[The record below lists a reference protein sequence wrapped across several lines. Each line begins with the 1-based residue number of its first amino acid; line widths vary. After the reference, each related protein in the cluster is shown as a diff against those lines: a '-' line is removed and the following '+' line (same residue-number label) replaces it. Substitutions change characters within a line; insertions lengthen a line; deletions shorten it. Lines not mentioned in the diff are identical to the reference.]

1 MPDMLDDQANN
12 MADPPPKG
20 DRDSLLAG
28 RRRFALWAAAAVL
41 LLGGTGTAFLVHK
54 PGSKTHAEAVAY
66 CGLVACSVL
75 HSHPEAAAK
84 TASPGPGHA
93 VLRSISA
100 SPTQSQSSPAPTSA
114 AASPPPAPT
123 RTPAPQPGTVP
134 TPAPAPTATTAPV
147 AASAGVS
154 VTYSMPQYWFGGF
167 QGELTV
173 LNQTGSAISGWQI
186 MIALPGDRVF
196 SAWNAD
202 WQPDGGH
209 SLIMTA
215 APYDQVIEPGAS
227 VSANFTAQGSTTS
240 PTACLFDGA
249 ACRAATGS
257 SAGPGQDGHEPG
269 QDGHGGG
276 WPGGHRGGW
285 PGHHE
290 PGGRHWR

>member
-1 MPDMLDDQANN
+1 MVVSGPWPWVCTEMPRTALQVGCTRRSAPSAKEAPPARPRDGLELMAPPSCRPSALAARIWMPDMLDDQANN

-123 RTPAPQPGTVP
+123 RTPAPQPGTRP

-227 VSANFTAQGSTTS
+227 VSAN
-240 PTACLFDGA
+240 
-249 ACRAATGS
+249 
-257 SAGPGQDGHEPG
+257 
-269 QDGHGGG
+269 
-276 WPGGHRGGW
+276 
-285 PGHHE
+285 
-290 PGGRHWR
+290 